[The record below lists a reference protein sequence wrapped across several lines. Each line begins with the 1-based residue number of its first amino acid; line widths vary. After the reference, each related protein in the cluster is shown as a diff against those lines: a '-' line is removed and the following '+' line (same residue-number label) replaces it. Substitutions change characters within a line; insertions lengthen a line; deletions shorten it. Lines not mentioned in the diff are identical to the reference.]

1 MLRNRT
7 SRSLTRTSR
16 RPVRLI
22 AVGGVVALTSLALV
36 PFAHAH
42 RGLAERAD
50 FSIELPGATGAEG
63 IAAGKGTTFYAGD
76 LNNGDIFRGDLRTK
90 KAELFIDA
98 PDGRNAVGMK
108 YDRRSGLLFVAG
120 GPSGQAY
127 VYDTRTREPVA
138 TFDLA
143 AGFINDV
150 ALTRAGAWFTN
161 SQAGELYLVPI
172 KHRGKLGEPRTL
184 TLSGPAAGTPG
195 GFNLNGITSLKGGR
209 VLLVAHSAD
218 ATLYTVD
225 PRSGESAATGLD
237 LPNVDGILAEGRRVW
252 AVQNQLNQISVIRLD
267 RRLHGGRVTNVVTS
281 PLFQVPTTVARF
293 GHRLAAANAKFGQPD
308 VDSYDVVVVRG

>member
-1 MLRNRT
+1 
-7 SRSLTRTSR
+7 
-16 RPVRLI
+16 
-22 AVGGVVALTSLALV
+22 
-36 PFAHAH
+36 
-42 RGLAERAD
+42 
-50 FSIELPGATGAEG
+50 
-63 IAAGKGTTFYAGD
+63 
-76 LNNGDIFRGDLRTK
+76 
-90 KAELFIDA
+90 
-98 PDGRNAVGMK
+98 MK
-108 YDRRSGLLFVAG
+108 YDRRTGLLFVAG

-138 TFDLA
+138 AIDLA

-161 SQAGELYLVPI
+161 SQAGELYLVPFTR
-172 KHRGKLGEPRTL
+172 RGKLGEPRTL

-252 AVQNQLNQISVIRLD
+252 AVQNRLNQISVIRLD
-267 RRLHGGRVTNVVTS
+267 RRLNGGKVTDVVTS

-293 GHRLAAANAKFGQPD
+293 GHRLAAANAKFGLPD
-308 VDSYDVVVVRG
+308 VDSYDVAVVRG